1 MPRGANGLHRERGY
15 LGWRRMKQIESL
27 GIIAGNRSLPL
38 LLARQA
44 RSMGVGRLVAVGFE
58 GETDP
63 GLEKLV
69 DRMHWLRVGQL
80 GRMIAAFKGDGV
92 AQCVMAGQIAP
103 KNLL

>member
-1 MPRGANGLHRERGY
+1 MYRAIWAELNSGLWTELGTPSHRIAGRAVCMPRGANGLHGERGY
-15 LGWRRMKQIESL
+15 LGWRRMKRIESL

-44 RSMGVGRLVAVGFE
+44 RNMEVGRLVAVGFE

-69 DRMHWLRVGQL
+69 DRMHWLR
-80 GRMIAAFKGDGV
+80 
-92 AQCVMAGQIAP
+92 
-103 KNLL
+103 